1 MNNTAGRVL
10 SKWINAG
17 IATTFMIGLGAT
29 EMASSDPIGT
39 RNVMSHPISSQ
50 SNSKLLSEEQQA
62 VVVVAALA
70 AIGDLPRLN
79 TALDQALDL
88 KITVSELREVL
99 LQLYAYAGFP
109 RSLNALTE
117 LMQVL

>member
-29 EMASSDPIGT
+29 EMALSDPIGK
-39 RNVMSHPISSQ
+39 RNVMSHPISSK
-50 SNSKLLSEEQQA
+50 SNSKVLNEAQQA

-70 AIGDLPRLN
+70 AVGDAPRLK

-88 KITVSELREVL
+88 KLTVSELREVL
-99 LQLYAYAGFP
+99 VQLYAYAGFP
-109 RSLNALTE
+109 DL
-117 LMQVL
+117 

>member
-1 MNNTAGRVL
+1 
-10 SKWINAG
+10 
-17 IATTFMIGLGAT
+17 
-29 EMASSDPIGT
+29 
-39 RNVMSHPISSQ
+39 
-50 SNSKLLSEEQQA
+50 LLSEEQQA

-88 KITVSELREVL
+88 KLTISELREVL

-109 RSLNALTE
+109 NTSR
-117 LMQVL
+117 